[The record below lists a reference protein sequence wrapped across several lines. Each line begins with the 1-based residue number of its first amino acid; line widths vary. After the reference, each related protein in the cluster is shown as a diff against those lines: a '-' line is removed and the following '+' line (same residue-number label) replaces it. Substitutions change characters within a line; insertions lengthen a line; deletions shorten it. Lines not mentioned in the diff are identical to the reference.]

1 MNYVDKVYLNIRR
14 DSIRIKDINVS
25 ERPRERLIHSGV
37 GSLSN
42 EELISCILKDGTR
55 NINVKEI
62 SNMIISSVS
71 TIQELRYIS
80 YEDLIKIKG
89 VGMSKACSLLASIEL
104 GNRINTKINTLNNIK
119 FEDINMV
126 YEYFK
131 NKIGYLKQ
139 EVFCVVYLDSKNMII
154 KEKELFKG
162 TLNFSMVHP
171 REIFKE
177 AYTVD
182 AVSIILIHNHP
193 SGRVLPSKDDIS
205 LTKRVIEVGNIMGI
219 KVLDHLI
226 IGTSKYYSFLE
237 NGDI

>member
-1 MNYVDKVYLNIRR
+1 M
-14 DSIRIKDINVS
+14 
-25 ERPRERLIHSGV
+25 
-37 GSLSN
+37 SN

-71 TIQELRYIS
+71 NIQELRYIT
-80 YEDLIKIKG
+80 YEDLVKIKG
-89 VGMSKACSLLASIEL
+89 VGMSKACSLLAAIEL
-104 GNRINTKINTLNNIK
+104 GNRINTKINNLNNIK
-119 FEDINMV
+119 FDDVSLV
-126 YEYFK
+126 YEYYK

-171 REIFKE
+171 REVFKE
-177 AYTVD
+177 SYIVG

-193 SGRVLPSKDDIS
+193 SGKVLPSRDDIN
-205 LTKRVIEVGNIMGI
+205 LTKRMIEVGNIMGI

-226 IGTSKYYSFLE
+226 IGTNKYYSFLE

>member
-1 MNYVDKVYLNIRR
+1 M
-14 DSIRIKDINVS
+14 
-25 ERPRERLIHSGV
+25 
-37 GSLSN
+37 SN

-71 TIQELRYIS
+71 NIQELRYIT
-80 YEDLIKIKG
+80 YEDLVKIKG

-104 GNRINTKINTLNNIK
+104 GNRINTKINNLNNIK
-119 FEDINMV
+119 FDDVSLV
-126 YEYFK
+126 YEYYK
-131 NKIGYLKQ
+131 NKIGYLRQ

-171 REIFKE
+171 REVFKE
-177 AYTVD
+177 SYIVG

-193 SGRVLPSKDDIS
+193 SGKVLPSRDDIN
-205 LTKRVIEVGNIMGI
+205 LTKRMIEVGNIMGI

-226 IGTSKYYSFLE
+226 IGTNKYYSFLE

>member
-1 MNYVDKVYLNIRR
+1 M
-14 DSIRIKDINVS
+14 
-25 ERPRERLIHSGV
+25 
-37 GSLSN
+37 SN

-71 TIQELRYIS
+71 NIQELRYIT
-80 YEDLIKIKG
+80 YEDLVKIKG

-104 GNRINTKINTLNNIK
+104 GNRINTKINNLNNIK
-119 FEDINMV
+119 FDDVSLV
-126 YEYFK
+126 YEYYK

-171 REIFKE
+171 REVFKE
-177 AYTVD
+177 SYIVG

-193 SGRVLPSKDDIS
+193 SGKVLPSRDDIN
-205 LTKRVIEVGNIMGI
+205 LTKRMIEVGNIMGI

-226 IGTSKYYSFLE
+226 IGTNKYYSFLE

>member
-1 MNYVDKVYLNIRR
+1 MISK
-14 DSIRIKDINVS
+14 
-25 ERPRERLIHSGV
+25 GV
-37 GSLSN
+37 NSLSN

-71 TIQELRYIS
+71 NIQELRYLN
-80 YEDLIKIKG
+80 YEDLVKIKG
-89 VGMSKACSLLASIEL
+89 VGMSKACSLLAAIEL
-104 GNRINTKINTLNNIK
+104 GNRINTKINSLNSIK
-119 FEDINMV
+119 LDDVSIV
-126 YEYFK
+126 YEYYK

-162 TLNFSMVHP
+162 TLNSSMVHP

-177 AYTVD
+177 AYIVD

-193 SGRVLPSKDDIS
+193 SGRVLPSKEDMN
-205 LTKRVIEVGNIMGI
+205 LTKRIIEVGNIMGI

-226 IGTSKYYSFLE
+226 IGTNKYYSFLE

>member
-1 MNYVDKVYLNIRR
+1 
-14 DSIRIKDINVS
+14 
-25 ERPRERLIHSGV
+25 
-37 GSLSN
+37 
-42 EELISCILKDGTR
+42 
-55 NINVKEI
+55 
-62 SNMIISSVS
+62 MIISSVS
-71 TIQELRYIS
+71 TIQELRYIT

-104 GNRINTKINTLNNIK
+104 GNRINTKINNLNNIK
-119 FEDINMV
+119 FEDVNIV
-126 YEYFK
+126 YEYYK

-177 AYTVD
+177 AYIVD

-193 SGRVLPSKDDIS
+193 SGKVLPSKDDIS

-226 IGTSKYYSFLE
+226 IGTNKYYSFLE